1 MPAPISS
8 VLRRLTHTIRE
19 FTIAQRTVAIIG
31 VAVLVLGIAALSFW
45 VTRPQL
51 SPLFS
56 GLSGT
61 DANTLVE
68 QLRTDGVQYEITGGG
83 GTIMVPEES
92 VYAERLKAAAA
103 GLPSSSTGGYSLLDK
118 MGVTASEFQ
127 QNVTYKRAIEGELA
141 NTIEAMKGVKT
152 ASVQLAI
159 PKDTVFVSEK
169 TDPTASVFIATDNG
183 VTLNDSQVQAIVHLT
198 SSSIDG
204 MKTSDVSVVDA
215 QGLVLSAAGVDIA
228 GSGSKQASD
237 YEERVRSSVQAM
249 LDKVVGPG
257 NATVVVAADVSQNS
271 GQRTAETFSTPDGAP
286 ALSESAQNDGTGTGS
301 GSGANGAAGI
311 LGPDNIAVPSGT
323 STTAPTTGTT
333 TGTTGTTGA
342 TSITKNNAI
351 NKVTEQTTIPAGS
364 ITRQTV
370 SVAVNKA
377 ISGVNK
383 ANLISL
389 VNAAAGIDTTRGDS
403 VAIELVSFNTAGA
416 AAATKALAAA
426 DAAASADRT
435 AGLIRTAVTALAIA
449 LPIIIALFLI
459 SRRFKSRSQ
468 EDRELQEM
476 TELAELRAM
485 MSDQTRPIALTATE
499 PPAALTYTQVPL
511 IEPGDTE
518 RKRAEIDALAG
529 KDPERTAEILR
540 GLMEDRQPA

>member
-19 FTIAQRTVAIIG
+19 FTIAQRTMAIIG
-31 VAVLVLGIAALSFW
+31 FAVLALGIAALSFW
-45 VTRPQL
+45 VTRPQY

-56 GLSGT
+56 GLSGA
-61 DANTLVE
+61 DANTIVE

-83 GTIMVPEES
+83 GTIMVPEAS

-103 GLPSSSTGGYSLLDK
+103 GMPSSSTGGYSLLDK

-141 NTIEAMKGVKT
+141 HTIEAMKGVKT

-183 VTLNDSQVQAIVHLT
+183 VTLNSDQVQAIVHLT

-215 QGLVLSAAGVDIA
+215 QGLVLSAAGVDVA

-237 YEERVRSSVQAM
+237 YEERVRGSVQAM

-271 GQRTAETFSTPDGAP
+271 GQRTAETFTTPDGSP
-286 ALSESAQNDGTGTGS
+286 ALSVSAQSDGTGGTTAS
-301 GSGANGAAGI
+301 GMSAGI
-311 LGPDNIAVPSGT
+311 LGPDNIAVPSPT
-323 STTAPTTGTT
+323 STPTPATGTT
-333 TGTTGTTGA
+333 TGSTGA
-342 TSITKNNAI
+342 TSVTKNNAI

-377 ISGVNK
+377 VAGVNK

-389 VNAAAGIDTTRGDS
+389 VNAAAGIDKTRGDS

-416 AAATKALAAA
+416 AAATKALAAS

-435 AGLIRTAVTALAIA
+435 AGLIRTAVTSLAIA

-459 SRRFKSRSQ
+459 FRRFKSRSQ

-485 MSDQTRPIALTATE
+485 MSDQTRPIALTAHE

-540 GLMEDRQPA
+540 GLMDDRQPA

>member
-8 VLRRLTHTIRE
+8 VLRRLTHTVRE
-19 FTIAQRTVAIIG
+19 FTIAQRTMAIIG
-31 VAVLVLGIAALSFW
+31 FAVLALGIAALSFW

-56 GLSGT
+56 GLSGA

-83 GTIMVPEES
+83 GTIMVPEGS

-141 NTIEAMKGVKT
+141 HTIEAMKGVKT

-159 PKDTVFVSEK
+159 PKDTVFVSQK

-183 VTLNDSQVQAIVHLT
+183 VTLNVDQVQAIVHLT

-215 QGLVLSAAGVDIA
+215 QGLVLSAAGVDVA

-237 YEERVRSSVQAM
+237 YEERVRNSVQAM

-257 NATVVVAADVSQNS
+257 NATVVVAAEVSQNS
-271 GQRTAETFSTPDGAP
+271 GQRTTETFTTPDGSP
-286 ALSESAQNDGTGTGS
+286 ALSVSAQSDGTGGS
-301 GSGANGAAGI
+301 TASGISAGI
-311 LGPDNIAVPSGT
+311 LGPDNIAVPSAT
-323 STTAPTTGTT
+323 PTASPTTGT
-333 TGTTGTTGA
+333 TTGTTGA

-351 NKVTEQTTIPAGS
+351 NKLTEQTTIPAGA

-377 ISGVNK
+377 IAGINK

-389 VNAAAGIDTTRGDS
+389 VNAAAGIDKTRGDS

-449 LPIIIALFLI
+449 LPIIVALFLI
-459 SRRFKSRSQ
+459 SRRFRSRSQ

-485 MSDQTRPIALTATE
+485 MSDQTRPIALTAHE

-540 GLMEDRQPA
+540 GLMDDRQPA

>member
-8 VLRRLTHTIRE
+8 MLRRLTHTIRE
-19 FTIAQRTVAIIG
+19 FTIAQRTMAIIG
-31 VAVLVLGIAALSFW
+31 FAVLALGIAALSFW
-45 VTRPQL
+45 ATRPQL

-141 NTIEAMKGVKT
+141 HTIEAMKGVKT

-183 VTLNDSQVQAIVHLT
+183 VTLGDDQVQAIVHLT

-215 QGLVLSAAGVDIA
+215 QGHVLSATGVDVA
-228 GSGSKQASD
+228 GSGSKRASD
-237 YEERVRSSVQAM
+237 YEERVRSSVQSM

-257 NATVVVAADVSQNS
+257 NATVVVAADMSQNS
-271 GQRTAETFSTPDGAP
+271 GQRTAETFTTPDGSP
-286 ALSESAQNDGTGTGS
+286 ALSESAQNDGTGRTS
-301 GSGANGAAGI
+301 GSNGSAGI

-323 STTAPTTGTT
+323 SSANPSAGTNTGA
-333 TGTTGTTGA
+333 TGA
-342 TSITKNNAI
+342 TSVTKNNAI

-377 ISGVNK
+377 VSGVNK

-403 VAIELVSFNTAGA
+403 VAIEIVSFNRAG
-416 AAATKALAAA
+416 AA
-426 DAAASADRT
+426 DAAKAIAASEAATNADRT
-435 AGLIRTAVTALAIA
+435 AGLIRTALTALAIA
-449 LPIIIALFLI
+449 LPIIIAMFLI
-459 SRRFKSRSQ
+459 FRRFRSRSQ

-485 MSDQTRPIALTATE
+485 MSDQTRPIALTGTE

-511 IEPGDTE
+511 IEPGDTD

-529 KDPERTAEILR
+529 TDPERTAEILR
-540 GLMEDRQPA
+540 GLMDDRQPV

>member
-8 VLRRLTHTIRE
+8 AFHRLTLTIRE
-19 FTIAQRTVAIIG
+19 FTIAQRTMAIIG
-31 VAVLVLGIAALSFW
+31 VAVLTLGIAALSFW

-56 GLSGT
+56 GLSGA
-61 DANTLVE
+61 DANTIVE

-83 GTIMVPEES
+83 GTIMVPEAS

-141 NTIEAMKGVKT
+141 HTIEAMKGVKT

-159 PKDTVFVSEK
+159 PKDTVFVSNK
-169 TDPTASVFIATDNG
+169 ADPTASVFIATDNG
-183 VTLNDSQVQAIVHLT
+183 VTLNSDQVQAIVHLT

-204 MKTSDVSVVDA
+204 MKTSDVSVVDS
-215 QGLVLSAAGVDIA
+215 QGRVLSAAGVDVA
-228 GSGSKQASD
+228 GNGSKQASD
-237 YEERVRSSVQAM
+237 YEERVRNSVQAM

-257 NATVVVAADVSQNS
+257 NATVVVAADVSQNT
-271 GQRTAETFSTPDGAP
+271 GQRTTETFSTPSGAP
-286 ALSESAQNDGTGTGS
+286 ALSESTQYNATGT
-301 GSGANGAAGI
+301 ANGLNGSAGI

-323 STTAPTTGTT
+323 PTPAPTTGTVAGNT
-333 TGTTGTTGA
+333 GITGTT
-342 TSITKNNAI
+342 SVTKNNAI
-351 NKVTEQTTIPAGS
+351 NKVTEQTTIPAGTV
-364 ITRQTV
+364 TRQTV

-377 ISGVNK
+377 VAGVDK

-403 VAIELVSFNTAGA
+403 VAIEVVSFNTAGA
-416 AAATKALAAA
+416 AAAAKALAAS
-426 DAAASADRT
+426 DAAASDDRT
-435 AGLIRTAVTALAIA
+435 AGLIRTAITGLAIA

-459 SRRFKSRSQ
+459 SRRFRSRSQ

-485 MSDQTRPIALTATE
+485 MSDQTRPIALTAHE
-499 PPAALTYTQVPL
+499 PPATLTYTQVPL

-529 KDPERTAEILR
+529 KDPARTAQILR
-540 GLMEDRQPA
+540 GLMDDRQSV

>member
-8 VLRRLTHTIRE
+8 MLRRLTHTIRE
-19 FTIAQRTVAIIG
+19 FTIAQRTMAIIG
-31 VAVLVLGIAALSFW
+31 FAVLALGIAALSFW
-45 VTRPQL
+45 ATRPQL

-141 NTIEAMKGVKT
+141 HTIEAMKGVKT

-183 VTLNDSQVQAIVHLT
+183 VTLGDDQVQAIVHLT

-215 QGLVLSAAGVDIA
+215 QGHVLSATGVDVA
-228 GSGSKQASD
+228 GSGSKRASD
-237 YEERVRSSVQAM
+237 YEGRVRSSVQSM

-257 NATVVVAADVSQNS
+257 NATVVVAADMSQNS
-271 GQRTAETFSTPDGAP
+271 GQRTTETFTTPDGSP
-286 ALSESAQNDGTGTGS
+286 ALSESAQNDGMGS
-301 GSGANGAAGI
+301 ASGANGAAGI

-323 STTAPTTGTT
+323 STASPGAGTITGA
-333 TGTTGTTGA
+333 TGA
-342 TSITKNNAI
+342 TSVTKNNAI

-364 ITRQTV
+364 VTRQTV

-377 ISGVNK
+377 VSGVDK

-403 VAIELVSFNTAGA
+403 VAIEIVSFNRAG
-416 AAATKALAAA
+416 AA
-426 DAAASADRT
+426 DAAKAIAASEAATNADRT

-459 SRRFKSRSQ
+459 SRRFRSRSK

-485 MSDQTRPIALTATE
+485 MSDQTRPIALTAME

-511 IEPGDTE
+511 ITPGDTE

-529 KDPERTAEILR
+529 NDPERTAEILR
-540 GLMEDRQPA
+540 GLMDDRQPA

>member
-19 FTIAQRTVAIIG
+19 FTIAQRTMAIIG
-31 VAVLVLGIAALSFW
+31 FAVLALGIVALSFW
-45 VTRPQL
+45 VTRPQY

-56 GLSGT
+56 GLSGA
-61 DANTLVE
+61 DANTIVE
-68 QLRTDGVQYEITGGG
+68 QLRTDGVQYQITGGG

-92 VYAERLKAAAA
+92 VYSERLKAAAA
-103 GLPSSSTGGYSLLDK
+103 GMPSSSTGGYSLLDK

-127 QNVTYKRAIEGELA
+127 QNVTFKRAIEGELA
-141 NTIEAMKGVKT
+141 HTIEAMKGIKT

-183 VTLNDSQVQAIVHLT
+183 VSLNDQQVQAIVHLT

-215 QGLVLSAAGVDIA
+215 QGLVLSAAGVDVA
-228 GSGSKQASD
+228 GNGSKQASA
-237 YEERVRSSVQAM
+237 YEDRVRGSVQAM

-271 GQRTAETFSTPDGAP
+271 GQRTAETFTTPDGSP
-286 ALSESAQNDGTGTGS
+286 ALSVSAQSDGTGGTTAS
-301 GSGANGAAGI
+301 GMSAGI
-311 LGPDNIAVPSGT
+311 LGPDNIAVPSPT
-323 STTAPTTGTT
+323 VTPAPATGTT
-333 TGTTGTTGA
+333 ATGSTGA
-342 TSITKNNAI
+342 TSVTKNNAI
-351 NKVTEQTTIPAGS
+351 NKVTEQTTMPAGS

-377 ISGVNK
+377 VSGVNK
-383 ANLISL
+383 ANLMAL
-389 VNAAAGIDTTRGDS
+389 VTAAAGIDTTRGDS

-435 AGLIRTAVTALAIA
+435 ASLIRTAVMALAIA

-485 MSDQTRPIALTATE
+485 MSDQTRPIALTASE

-540 GLMEDRQPA
+540 GLMDDRQPA

>member
-19 FTIAQRTVAIIG
+19 FTIAQRTMAIIG
-31 VAVLVLGIAALSFW
+31 FAVLALGIAALSFW

-56 GLSGT
+56 GLSGA

-83 GTIMVPEES
+83 ATIMVPEES

-141 NTIEAMKGVKT
+141 HTIEAMKGVKS

-159 PKDTVFVSEK
+159 PKDTVFVSQK

-183 VTLNDSQVQAIVHLT
+183 VTLNVDQVQAIVHLT

-215 QGLVLSAAGVDIA
+215 QGLVLSAAGVDVA

-237 YEERVRSSVQAM
+237 YEERVRNSVQAM

-271 GQRTAETFSTPDGAP
+271 GQRTTETFTTPDGSP
-286 ALSESAQNDGTGTGS
+286 ALSVSAQSDGTGGS
-301 GSGANGAAGI
+301 TASGMSAGI
-311 LGPDNIAVPSGT
+311 LGPDNIAVPSPT
-323 STTAPTTGTT
+323 STAGPTTGT
-333 TGTTGTTGA
+333 TTGTTGA

-351 NKVTEQTTIPAGS
+351 NKLTEQTTIPAGA

-377 ISGVNK
+377 VAGINK

-389 VNAAAGIDTTRGDS
+389 VNAAAGIDKTRGDS

-449 LPIIIALFLI
+449 LPIIVALFLI
-459 SRRFKSRSQ
+459 SRRFRSRSQ

-485 MSDQTRPIALTATE
+485 MSDQTRPIALTAHE
-499 PPAALTYTQVPL
+499 PPPALTYTQVPL

-540 GLMEDRQPA
+540 GLMDDRQPA

>member
-8 VLRRLTHTIRE
+8 VLRRLTHTVRE
-19 FTIAQRTVAIIG
+19 FTIAQRTMAIIG
-31 VAVLVLGIAALSFW
+31 FAVLALGIAALSFW

-56 GLSGT
+56 GLSGA

-83 GTIMVPEES
+83 ATIMVPEES

-141 NTIEAMKGVKT
+141 HTIEAMKGVKS

-159 PKDTVFVSEK
+159 PKDTVFVSQK

-183 VTLNDSQVQAIVHLT
+183 VTLNVDQVQAIVHLT

-215 QGLVLSAAGVDIA
+215 QGLVLSAAGVDVA

-237 YEERVRSSVQAM
+237 YEERVRNSVQAM

-271 GQRTAETFSTPDGAP
+271 GQRTTETFTTPDGSP
-286 ALSESAQNDGTGTGS
+286 ALSVSAQSDGTGGS
-301 GSGANGAAGI
+301 TASGMSAGI
-311 LGPDNIAVPSGT
+311 LGPDNIAVPSPT
-323 STTAPTTGTT
+323 STAGPTTGT
-333 TGTTGTTGA
+333 TTGTTGA

-351 NKVTEQTTIPAGS
+351 NKLTEQTTIPAGA

-377 ISGVNK
+377 VAGINK

-389 VNAAAGIDTTRGDS
+389 VNAAAGIDKTRGDS

-449 LPIIIALFLI
+449 LPIIVALFLI
-459 SRRFKSRSQ
+459 SRRFRSRSQ

-485 MSDQTRPIALTATE
+485 MSDQTRPIALTAHE
-499 PPAALTYTQVPL
+499 PPPALTYTQVPL

-540 GLMEDRQPA
+540 GLMDDRQPA

>member
-19 FTIAQRTVAIIG
+19 FTIAQRTMAIIG
-31 VAVLVLGIAALSFW
+31 FAVLALGIAALSFW

-68 QLRTDGVQYEITGGG
+68 QLRADGVQYQITGGG

-141 NTIEAMKGVKT
+141 NTIKAMKGVKT

-169 TDPTASVFIATDNG
+169 TDPTASVFIATNNG
-183 VTLNDSQVQAIVHLT
+183 VTLNDEQVQAIVHLT

-215 QGLVLSAAGVDIA
+215 QGLVLSAAGVDVA
-228 GSGSKQASD
+228 GSGSKRASD
-237 YEERVRSSVQAM
+237 YEERVRSSVQSM

-271 GQRTAETFSTPDGAP
+271 GQRTAETFTTPDGSP
-286 ALSESAQNDGTGTGS
+286 ALSESAQNDGTGRTS
-301 GSGANGAAGI
+301 GSNGSAGI

-323 STTAPTTGTT
+323 SSANPSAGTNTGA
-333 TGTTGTTGA
+333 TGA
-342 TSITKNNAI
+342 TSVTKNNAI

-377 ISGVNK
+377 VSGVNK

-403 VAIELVSFNTAGA
+403 VAIEIVSFNRAG
-416 AAATKALAAA
+416 AA
-426 DAAASADRT
+426 DAAKAIAASEAAANADRT

-449 LPIIIALFLI
+449 LPIIIAMFLI
-459 SRRFKSRSQ
+459 FRRFRSRSQ

-485 MSDQTRPIALTATE
+485 MSDQTRPIALTGTE

-511 IEPGDTE
+511 IEPGDTD

-529 KDPERTAEILR
+529 TDPERTAEILR
-540 GLMEDRQPA
+540 GLMDDRQPA

>member
-19 FTIAQRTVAIIG
+19 FTIAQRTMAIIG
-31 VAVLVLGIAALSFW
+31 FAVLALGIAALSFW

-68 QLRTDGVQYEITGGG
+68 QLRADGVQYQITGGG

-141 NTIEAMKGVKT
+141 NTIKAMKGVKT

-159 PKDTVFVSEK
+159 PKETVFVSEK
-169 TDPTASVFIATDNG
+169 TDPTASVFIATNNG
-183 VTLNDSQVQAIVHLT
+183 VTLNDEQVQAIVHLT

-215 QGLVLSAAGVDIA
+215 QGLVLSAAGVDVA
-228 GSGSKQASD
+228 GSGSKRASD
-237 YEERVRSSVQAM
+237 YEERVRSSVQSM

-271 GQRTAETFSTPDGAP
+271 GQRTAETFTTPDGSP
-286 ALSESAQNDGTGTGS
+286 ALSESAQNDGTGRTS
-301 GSGANGAAGI
+301 GSNGSAGI

-323 STTAPTTGTT
+323 SSANPSAGTNTGA
-333 TGTTGTTGA
+333 TGA
-342 TSITKNNAI
+342 TSVTKNNAI

-377 ISGVNK
+377 VSGVNK

-403 VAIELVSFNTAGA
+403 VAIEIVSFNRAG
-416 AAATKALAAA
+416 AA
-426 DAAASADRT
+426 DAAKAIAASEAATNADRT
-435 AGLIRTAVTALAIA
+435 AGLIRTALTALAIA
-449 LPIIIALFLI
+449 LPIIIAMFLI
-459 SRRFKSRSQ
+459 FRRFRSRSQ

-485 MSDQTRPIALTATE
+485 MSDQTRPIALTGTE

-511 IEPGDTE
+511 IEPGDTD

-529 KDPERTAEILR
+529 TDPERTAEILR
-540 GLMEDRQPA
+540 GLMDDRQPV

>member
-19 FTIAQRTVAIIG
+19 FTIAQRTMAIIG
-31 VAVLVLGIAALSFW
+31 FAVLALGIAALSFW
-45 VTRPQL
+45 VTRPQY

-56 GLSGT
+56 GLSGA
-61 DANTLVE
+61 DANTIVE

-83 GTIMVPEES
+83 GTIMVPEAS

-103 GLPSSSTGGYSLLDK
+103 GMPSSSTGGYSLLDK

-141 NTIEAMKGVKT
+141 HTIEAMKGVKT

-183 VTLNDSQVQAIVHLT
+183 VTLNSDQVQAIVHLT

-215 QGLVLSAAGVDIA
+215 QGLVLSAAGVDVA

-237 YEERVRSSVQAM
+237 YEERVRGSVQAM

-271 GQRTAETFSTPDGAP
+271 GQRTAETFTTPDGSP
-286 ALSESAQNDGTGTGS
+286 ALSVSAQSDGTGGTTAS
-301 GSGANGAAGI
+301 GMSAGI
-311 LGPDNIAVPSGT
+311 LGPDNIAVPSTT
-323 STTAPTTGTT
+323 STPTPATGTT
-333 TGTTGTTGA
+333 TGSTGA
-342 TSITKNNAI
+342 TSVTKNNAI

-377 ISGVNK
+377 VAGVNK

-389 VNAAAGIDTTRGDS
+389 VNAAAGIDKTRGDS
-403 VAIELVSFNTAGA
+403 VAIELVSFDTAGA
-416 AAATKALAAA
+416 AAATKALAAS

-435 AGLIRTAVTALAIA
+435 AGLIRTAVTSLAIA

-459 SRRFKSRSQ
+459 FRRFKSRSQ

-485 MSDQTRPIALTATE
+485 MSDQTRPIALTAHE

-540 GLMEDRQPA
+540 GLMDDRQPA

>member
-19 FTIAQRTVAIIG
+19 FTIAQRTMAIIG
-31 VAVLVLGIAALSFW
+31 FAVLALGIAALSFW
-45 VTRPQL
+45 VSRPQL

-56 GLSGT
+56 GLSGA

-83 GTIMVPEES
+83 ATIMVPEES

-141 NTIEAMKGVKT
+141 HTIEAMKGVKS

-159 PKDTVFVSEK
+159 PKDTVFVSQK

-183 VTLNDSQVQAIVHLT
+183 VTLNVDQVQAIVHLT

-215 QGLVLSAAGVDIA
+215 QGLVLSAAGVDVA

-237 YEERVRSSVQAM
+237 YEERVRNSVQAM

-271 GQRTAETFSTPDGAP
+271 GQRTTETFTTPDGSP
-286 ALSESAQNDGTGTGS
+286 ALSVSAQSDGTGGS
-301 GSGANGAAGI
+301 TASGMSAGI
-311 LGPDNIAVPSGT
+311 LGPDNIAVPSPT
-323 STTAPTTGTT
+323 STAGPTTGT
-333 TGTTGTTGA
+333 TTGTTGA

-351 NKVTEQTTIPAGS
+351 NKLTEQTTIPAGA

-377 ISGVNK
+377 VAGINK

-389 VNAAAGIDTTRGDS
+389 VNAAAGIDKTRGDS

-449 LPIIIALFLI
+449 LPIIVALFLI
-459 SRRFKSRSQ
+459 SRRFRSRSQ

-485 MSDQTRPIALTATE
+485 MSDQTRPIALTAHE
-499 PPAALTYTQVPL
+499 PPPALTYTQVPL

-540 GLMEDRQPA
+540 GLMDDRQPA

>member
-19 FTIAQRTVAIIG
+19 FTIAQRTMAIIG
-31 VAVLVLGIAALSFW
+31 FAVLALGIAALSFW
-45 VTRPQL
+45 VSRPQL

-56 GLSGT
+56 GLSGA

-83 GTIMVPEES
+83 ATIMVPEES

-127 QNVTYKRAIEGELA
+127 QNVTYKRAIAGELA
-141 NTIEAMKGVKT
+141 HTIEAMKGIKT

-159 PKDTVFVSEK
+159 PKDTVFVSQK

-183 VTLNDSQVQAIVHLT
+183 VTLNVDQVQAIVHLT

-215 QGLVLSAAGVDIA
+215 QGLVLSAAGVDVA

-237 YEERVRSSVQAM
+237 YEERVRNSVQAM

-271 GQRTAETFSTPDGAP
+271 GQRTTETFTTPDGSP
-286 ALSESAQNDGTGTGS
+286 ALSVSAQSDGTGGS
-301 GSGANGAAGI
+301 TASGMSAGI
-311 LGPDNIAVPSGT
+311 LGPDNIAVPSAT
-323 STTAPTTGTT
+323 STAGPTTGT
-333 TGTTGTTGA
+333 TTGTTGA

-351 NKVTEQTTIPAGS
+351 NKLTEQTTIPAGA

-377 ISGVNK
+377 VAGINK

-389 VNAAAGIDTTRGDS
+389 VNAAAGIDKTRGDS

-449 LPIIIALFLI
+449 LPIIVALFLI
-459 SRRFKSRSQ
+459 SRRFRSRSQ

-485 MSDQTRPIALTATE
+485 MSDQTRPIALIAHE

-540 GLMEDRQPA
+540 GLMDDRQPA

>member
-19 FTIAQRTVAIIG
+19 FTIAQRTMAIIG
-31 VAVLVLGIAALSFW
+31 FAVLALGIAALSFW

-68 QLRTDGVQYEITGGG
+68 QLRADGVQYQITGGG

-141 NTIEAMKGVKT
+141 NTIKAMKGVKT

-169 TDPTASVFIATDNG
+169 TDPTASVFIATNNG
-183 VTLNDSQVQAIVHLT
+183 VTLNDEQVQAIVHLT

-215 QGLVLSAAGVDIA
+215 QGLVLSAAGVDVA
-228 GSGSKQASD
+228 GSGSKRASD
-237 YEERVRSSVQAM
+237 YEERVRSSVQSM

-271 GQRTAETFSTPDGAP
+271 GQRTAETFTTPDGSP
-286 ALSESAQNDGTGTGS
+286 ALSESAQNDGTGRTS
-301 GSGANGAAGI
+301 GSNGSAGI

-323 STTAPTTGTT
+323 SSANPSAGTNTGA
-333 TGTTGTTGA
+333 TGA
-342 TSITKNNAI
+342 TSVTKNNAI

-377 ISGVNK
+377 VSGVNK

-403 VAIELVSFNTAGA
+403 VAIEIVSFNRAG
-416 AAATKALAAA
+416 AA
-426 DAAASADRT
+426 DAAKAIAASEAATNADRT
-435 AGLIRTAVTALAIA
+435 AGLIRTALTALAIV
-449 LPIIIALFLI
+449 LPIIIAMFLI
-459 SRRFKSRSQ
+459 FRRFRSRSQ

-485 MSDQTRPIALTATE
+485 MSDQTRPIALTGTE

-511 IEPGDTE
+511 IEPGDTD

-529 KDPERTAEILR
+529 TDPERTAEILR
-540 GLMEDRQPA
+540 GLMDDRQPV

>member
-8 VLRRLTHTIRE
+8 MLRRLTHTIRE
-19 FTIAQRTVAIIG
+19 FTIAQRTMAIIG
-31 VAVLVLGIAALSFW
+31 FAVLALGIAALSFW
-45 VTRPQL
+45 ATRPQL

-141 NTIEAMKGVKT
+141 HTIEAMKGVKT

-183 VTLNDSQVQAIVHLT
+183 VTLGDDQVQAIVHLT

-215 QGLVLSAAGVDIA
+215 QGHVLSATGVDVA
-228 GSGSKQASD
+228 GSGSKRASD
-237 YEERVRSSVQAM
+237 YEERVRSSVQSM

-257 NATVVVAADVSQNS
+257 NATVVVAADMSQNS
-271 GQRTAETFSTPDGAP
+271 GQRTAETFTTPDGSP
-286 ALSESAQNDGTGTGS
+286 ALSESAQNDGTGRTS
-301 GSGANGAAGI
+301 GSNGSAGI

-323 STTAPTTGTT
+323 SAANPTAGTN
-333 TGTTGTTGA
+333 TGA
-342 TSITKNNAI
+342 TSVTKNNAI

-364 ITRQTV
+364 VTRQTV

-377 ISGVNK
+377 VSGVDR

-403 VAIELVSFNTAGA
+403 VAIEIVSFNQAG
-416 AAATKALAAA
+416 AA
-426 DAAASADRT
+426 DAAKAIAASEAATNADRT
-435 AGLIRTAVTALAIA
+435 AGLIRSIVTALAVA

-459 SRRFKSRSQ
+459 SRRFRSRSK

-485 MSDQTRPIALTATE
+485 MSDQTRPIALTAME

-529 KDPERTAEILR
+529 NDPERTAEILR
-540 GLMEDRQPA
+540 GLMDDRQPA

>member
-19 FTIAQRTVAIIG
+19 FTIAQRTMAIIG
-31 VAVLVLGIAALSFW
+31 FAVLALGIAALSFW
-45 VTRPQL
+45 VTRPQY

-56 GLSGT
+56 GLSGA
-61 DANTLVE
+61 DANTIVE

-83 GTIMVPEES
+83 GTIMVPEAS

-103 GLPSSSTGGYSLLDK
+103 GMPSSTTGGYSLLDK

-141 NTIEAMKGVKT
+141 HTIEAMKGVKT

-183 VTLNDSQVQAIVHLT
+183 VTLNSDQVQAIVHLT

-215 QGLVLSAAGVDIA
+215 QGLVLSAAGVDVA

-237 YEERVRSSVQAM
+237 YEERVRGSVQAM

-271 GQRTAETFSTPDGAP
+271 GQRTAETFTTPDGSP
-286 ALSESAQNDGTGTGS
+286 ALSVSAQSDGTGGTTAS
-301 GSGANGAAGI
+301 GMSAGI
-311 LGPDNIAVPSGT
+311 LGPDNIAVPSPT
-323 STTAPTTGTT
+323 STPTPATGTT
-333 TGTTGTTGA
+333 TGSTGA
-342 TSITKNNAI
+342 TSVTKNNAI

-377 ISGVNK
+377 VAGVNK

-389 VNAAAGIDTTRGDS
+389 VNAAAGIDKTRGDS

-416 AAATKALAAA
+416 AAATKALAAS

-435 AGLIRTAVTALAIA
+435 AGLIRTAVTSLAIA

-459 SRRFKSRSQ
+459 FRRFKSRSQ

-485 MSDQTRPIALTATE
+485 MSDQTRPIALTAHE

-540 GLMEDRQPA
+540 GLMDDRQPA

>member
-19 FTIAQRTVAIIG
+19 FTIAQRTMAIIG
-31 VAVLVLGIAALSFW
+31 FAVLALGIAALSFW

-56 GLSGT
+56 GLSGA

-83 GTIMVPEES
+83 GTIMVPEAS

-141 NTIEAMKGVKT
+141 NTIAAMKGVKT

-183 VTLNDSQVQAIVHLT
+183 VTLNDQQVQAIVHLT

-215 QGLVLSAAGVDIA
+215 QGLVLSAAGVDVA

-271 GQRTAETFSTPDGAP
+271 GQRTAETFTTPDGAP
-286 ALSESAQNDGTGTGS
+286 ALSESAQNDGTGST
-301 GSGANGAAGI
+301 SGANGAAGI

-323 STTAPTTGTT
+323 STVSPRTGTT
-333 TGTTGTTGA
+333 TGSTGA
-342 TSITKNNAI
+342 TSVTKNNAI
-351 NKVTEQTTIPAGS
+351 NKITEQTTIPAGA

-377 ISGVNK
+377 IAGVNK
-383 ANLISL
+383 TNLISL
-389 VNAAAGIDTTRGDS
+389 VNAAAGIDKTRGDS
-403 VAIELVSFNTAGA
+403 VAIELVSFNSAGA

-435 AGLIRTAVTALAIA
+435 AGLIRTGVTALAIA

-485 MSDQTRPIALTATE
+485 MSDQTRPIALTASE

-540 GLMEDRQPA
+540 GLMDDRQPA

>member
-19 FTIAQRTVAIIG
+19 FTIAQRTMAIIG
-31 VAVLVLGIAALSFW
+31 FAVLALGIAALSFW

-56 GLSGT
+56 GLSGA

-83 GTIMVPEES
+83 ATIMVPEES

-141 NTIEAMKGVKT
+141 HTIEAMKGVKT

-159 PKDTVFVSEK
+159 PKDTVFVSQK

-183 VTLNDSQVQAIVHLT
+183 VTLNVDQVQAIVHLT

-215 QGLVLSAAGVDIA
+215 QGLVLSAAGVDVA

-237 YEERVRSSVQAM
+237 YEERVRNSVQAM

-271 GQRTAETFSTPDGAP
+271 GQRTTETFTTPDGSP
-286 ALSESAQNDGTGTGS
+286 ALSVSAQSDGTGGS
-301 GSGANGAAGI
+301 TASGMSAGI
-311 LGPDNIAVPSGT
+311 LGPDNIAVPSPT
-323 STTAPTTGTT
+323 STAGPTTGT
-333 TGTTGTTGA
+333 TTGTTGA

-351 NKVTEQTTIPAGS
+351 NKLTEQTTIPAGA

-377 ISGVNK
+377 VAGINK

-389 VNAAAGIDTTRGDS
+389 VNAAAGIDKTRGDS

-449 LPIIIALFLI
+449 LPIIVALFLI
-459 SRRFKSRSQ
+459 SRRFRSRSQ

-485 MSDQTRPIALTATE
+485 MSDQTRPIALTAHE
-499 PPAALTYTQVPL
+499 PPPALTYTQVPL

-540 GLMEDRQPA
+540 GLMDDRQPA

>member
-19 FTIAQRTVAIIG
+19 FTIAQRTMAIIG
-31 VAVLVLGIAALSFW
+31 FAVLALGIAALSFW

-56 GLSGT
+56 GLSGA

-83 GTIMVPEES
+83 ATIMVPEAS

-141 NTIEAMKGVKT
+141 HTIEAMKGVKT

-159 PKDTVFVSEK
+159 PKDTVFVSQK

-183 VTLNDSQVQAIVHLT
+183 VTLNVDQVQAIVHLT

-215 QGLVLSAAGVDIA
+215 QGLVLSAAGVDVA

-237 YEERVRSSVQAM
+237 YEERVRNSVQAM

-271 GQRTAETFSTPDGAP
+271 GQRTTETFTTPDGSP
-286 ALSESAQNDGTGTGS
+286 ALSVSAQSDGTGGS
-301 GSGANGAAGI
+301 TASGMSAGI
-311 LGPDNIAVPSGT
+311 LGPDNIAVPSPT
-323 STTAPTTGTT
+323 STAGPTTGT
-333 TGTTGTTGA
+333 TTGTTGA

-351 NKVTEQTTIPAGS
+351 NKLTEQTTIPAGA

-377 ISGVNK
+377 VAGINK

-389 VNAAAGIDTTRGDS
+389 VNAAAGIDKTRGDS

-449 LPIIIALFLI
+449 LPIIVALFLI
-459 SRRFKSRSQ
+459 SRRFRSRSQ

-485 MSDQTRPIALTATE
+485 MSDQTRPIALTAHE
-499 PPAALTYTQVPL
+499 PPPALTYTQVPL

-540 GLMEDRQPA
+540 GLMDDRQPA

>member
-19 FTIAQRTVAIIG
+19 FTIAQRTMAIIG
-31 VAVLVLGIAALSFW
+31 FAVLALGIAALSFW

-56 GLSGT
+56 GLSGA

-83 GTIMVPEES
+83 ATIMVPEAS

-141 NTIEAMKGVKT
+141 HTIEAMKGVKS

-159 PKDTVFVSEK
+159 PKDTVFVSQK

-183 VTLNDSQVQAIVHLT
+183 VTLNVDQVQAIVHLT

-215 QGLVLSAAGVDIA
+215 QGLVLSAAGVDVA

-237 YEERVRSSVQAM
+237 YEERVRNSVQAM

-271 GQRTAETFSTPDGAP
+271 GQRTTETFTTPDGSP
-286 ALSESAQNDGTGTGS
+286 ALSVSAQSDGTGGS
-301 GSGANGAAGI
+301 TASGMSAGI
-311 LGPDNIAVPSGT
+311 LGPDNIAVPSPT
-323 STTAPTTGTT
+323 STAGPTTGT
-333 TGTTGTTGA
+333 TTGTTGA

-351 NKVTEQTTIPAGS
+351 NKLTEQTTIPAGA

-377 ISGVNK
+377 VAGINK

-389 VNAAAGIDTTRGDS
+389 VNAAAGIDKTRGDS

-449 LPIIIALFLI
+449 LPIIVALFLI
-459 SRRFKSRSQ
+459 SRRFRSRSQ

-485 MSDQTRPIALTATE
+485 MSDQTRPIALTAHE
-499 PPAALTYTQVPL
+499 PPPALTYTQVPL

-540 GLMEDRQPA
+540 GLMDDRQPA

>member
-8 VLRRLTHTIRE
+8 MLRRLTHTIRE
-19 FTIAQRTVAIIG
+19 FTIAQRTMAIIG
-31 VAVLVLGIAALSFW
+31 FAVLALGIAALSFW
-45 VTRPQL
+45 ATRPQL

-141 NTIEAMKGVKT
+141 HTIEAMKGVKT

-183 VTLNDSQVQAIVHLT
+183 VTLGDDQVQAIVHLT

-215 QGLVLSAAGVDIA
+215 QGHVLSATGVDVA
-228 GSGSKQASD
+228 GSGSKRASD
-237 YEERVRSSVQAM
+237 YEERVRSSVQSM

-257 NATVVVAADVSQNS
+257 NATVVVAADMSQNS
-271 GQRTAETFSTPDGAP
+271 GQRTAETFTTPDGSP
-286 ALSESAQNDGTGTGS
+286 ALSESAQNDGTGRTS
-301 GSGANGAAGI
+301 GSNGSAGI

-323 STTAPTTGTT
+323 SVANPTAGTN
-333 TGTTGTTGA
+333 TGA
-342 TSITKNNAI
+342 TSVTKNNAI

-364 ITRQTV
+364 VTRQTV

-377 ISGVNK
+377 VSGVDR

-403 VAIELVSFNTAGA
+403 VAIEIVSFNQAG
-416 AAATKALAAA
+416 AA
-426 DAAASADRT
+426 DAAKAIAASEAATNADRT
-435 AGLIRTAVTALAIA
+435 AGLIRSIVTALAIA

-459 SRRFKSRSQ
+459 SRRFRSRSK

-485 MSDQTRPIALTATE
+485 MSDQTRPIALTAME

-529 KDPERTAEILR
+529 NDPERTAEILR
-540 GLMEDRQPA
+540 GLMDDRQPA